1 MRHHRVALLVV
12 VWTVVA
18 AGPLHAQSERPGTRV
33 WLSLGLALARVSAKG
48 FPGTSYELYRTVGL
62 PVVLEAGKAD
72 VVSPFL
78 IH

>member
-33 WLSLGLALARVSAKG
+33 WLSLGLALEPQKIGGRPAAA
-48 FPGTSYELYRTVGL
+48 TSHIHNGHKPKEHSQRKNAGGYEQ
-62 PVVLEAGKAD
+62 
-72 VVSPFL
+72 
-78 IH
+78 